1 MEWKYSSIHSL
12 PHQIDGWEL
21 SVSHYSLFTPGK
33 RGL

>member
-21 SVSHYSLFTPGK
+21 SGSH
-33 RGL
+33 